1 MVFYKY
7 HRQTIA
13 ERPEYSKSSDLL
25 ILHRHSRGY
34 KWPFQKSRFLK
45 KEAHIFV
52 NISEK
57 GFYVDIE
64 NIIQAKWIREL
75 NYILHAG
82 IMEVLEWFGYVVKWT
97 MVCLCIFARK
107 GEEWDRCDG
116 IFAHCATRVFYYH

>member
-1 MVFYKY
+1 MLREMVFYKY

-34 KWPFQKSRFLK
+34 KRPFQKSRFLK

-82 IMEVLEWFGYVVKWT
+82 IMEVLE
-97 MVCLCIFARK
+97 
-107 GEEWDRCDG
+107 
-116 IFAHCATRVFYYH
+116 

>member
-1 MVFYKY
+1 MV
-7 HRQTIA
+7 IA
-13 ERPEYSKSSDLL
+13 PRSAGSAASLPSIVENRALSLTSLTCTKASGASPVCRYEKEEDEQPGG
-25 ILHRHSRGY
+25 RGDE
-34 KWPFQKSRFLK
+34 KEKVERFLK

-82 IMEVLEWFGYVVKWT
+82 IMEVLE
-97 MVCLCIFARK
+97 
-107 GEEWDRCDG
+107 
-116 IFAHCATRVFYYH
+116 